1 MATQYN
7 LEPQTDAKVILKTT
21 HGDLSLELWSK
32 QTPLTTRNF
41 LQLCLD
47 GYYNGTIFHRLVPG
61 FILQGGDPTSSGHGG
76 EAIYPG
82 GLFADEFH
90 PRLKFNRRGLVGMA
104 NSGRKNDN
112 GSQFFFT
119 LGECRELTG
128 RNTMFG
134 KVVGETLYNLVRIGE
149 METVEGSER
158 PVYDAKIISAEVLV
172 NPFEDMVA
180 RVKEEKKLVEGPKKK
195 SGGKKKK
202 AKPLLSFGGDEEGEE
217 GPAIVKKPKFNSKL
231 VVAAPLA
238 DEDGKVVQKEN
249 ITSEASK
256 TGDKRPITTTE
267 TFTKINSKED
277 GISAPT
283 PSPSPSPPP
292 QTIRRAPSPKLTKL
306 QKTNAEI
313 AAVKES
319 LKRRTTP
326 PLAEP
331 KAKKKSLL
339 SIQKSLLPSTSVQ
352 GRKRKRGKAT
362 ADDDD
367 AYATLQRFKS
377 KLDSAPSLPTTTTA
391 TTGTTEAKT
400 ATDGNPT
407 EVLDQ
412 DDESNLCDLH
422 FIPNCLSC
430 NAHIEEEDNVD
441 GGAAGLWAHALS
453 FEKDRLGKDLNW
465 KKRND
470 EMVVIDPREKGK
482 EILSKGKGKG
492 KGSEWGRRRDGEGR
506 GAGGGSA
513 SGGRGGGDWVD
524 RGGPSGSGS
533 GSGSGRKQ

>member
-47 GYYNGTIFHRLVPG
+47 GYYNSTIFHRLVPG

-104 NSGRKNDN
+104 NSGRKDDN

-149 METVEGSER
+149 MEVVGGGEK
-158 PVYDAKIISAEVLV
+158 PIYDVRITSVEVLV

-180 RVKEEKKLVEGPKKK
+180 RIKEEKRLEEEPKKK
-195 SGGKKKK
+195 GGGRKKKTK
-202 AKPLLSFGGDEEGEE
+202 ALLSFGGDEEGEE
-217 GPAIVKKPKFNSKL
+217 GPAVAKKPKFNTKL
-231 VVAAPLA
+231 VVAALLA
-238 DEDGKVVQKEN
+238 DEQDDRAAMKEKAALE
-249 ITSEASK
+249 TSS
-256 TGDKRPITTTE
+256 DKQPITAIE
-267 TFTKINSKED
+267 TIAKTNYKGE
-277 GISAPT
+277 GISDPT

-292 QTIRRAPSPKLTKL
+292 QTTRRAPSSKLTKL

-319 LKRRTTP
+319 LKRRTSP
-326 PLAEP
+326 PPAEP
-331 KAKKKSLL
+331 KTKKSLL

-352 GRKRKRGKAT
+352 GRKRRRGKAT

-367 AYATLQRFKS
+367 GYAALQRFKS
-377 KLDSAPSLPTTTTA
+377 KLDSAPSPPTTTTTTTAAGTTASTEAKA
-391 TTGTTEAKT
+391 TTGSKF
-400 ATDGNPT
+400 T
-407 EVLDQ
+407 EVLDH

-422 FIPNCLSC
+422 FIPHCLSC
-430 NAHIEEEDNVD
+430 NAHVEAEDNVD

-453 FEKDRLGKDLNW
+453 FEKDRLGKDLTW
-465 KKRND
+465 KKRNE

-492 KGSEWGRRRDGEGR
+492 SEWGRRRDGEGQ
-506 GAGGGSA
+506 GL
-513 SGGRGGGDWVD
+513 GR
-524 RGGPSGSGS
+524 PSGSRSVGN
-533 GSGSGRKQ
+533 

>member
-1 MATQYN
+1 VQNAN
-7 LEPQTDAKVILKTT
+7 SDSSSAKVILKTT

-47 GYYNGTIFHRLVPG
+47 GYYNDTIFHRLVPG

-119 LGECRELTG
+119 LGECRELMG

-149 METVEGSER
+149 MEVVEGGEK
-158 PVYDAKIISAEVLV
+158 PVYNVKIISAEVLV

-180 RVKEEKKLVEGPKKK
+180 RVKEEKRPEEEPKKK
-195 SGGKKKK
+195 SSGKKKK
-202 AKPLLSFGGDEEGEE
+202 AKALLSFGGDEEGEE
-217 GPAIVKKPKFNSKL
+217 GLAVVRKPKFNTKL

-238 DEDGKVVQKEN
+238 DEDDTVAQQEN
-249 ITSEASK
+249 IASK
-256 TGDKRPITTTE
+256 PSETSDKQFITTVGTNTKADYKNEE
-267 TFTKINSKED
+267 TPN
-277 GISAPT
+277 PT
-283 PSPSPSPPP
+283 PSPSPPP
-292 QTIRRAPSPKLTKL
+292 QTIQRAPSPKLTKL
-306 QKTNAEI
+306 QKTNVEI

-319 LKRRTTP
+319 LKRRTSSP
-326 PLAEP
+326 PVEP

-339 SIQKSLLPSTSVQ
+339 SIQKSLLPPTSVQ

-362 ADDDD
+362 TDDDD
-367 AYATLQRFKS
+367 GYAALQRFKS
-377 KLDSAPSLPTTTTA
+377 KLNTAPSPTTTT
-391 TTGTTEAKT
+391 TGTTAIPEAK
-400 ATDGNPT
+400 APMGDKPT
-407 EVLDQ
+407 EVLDH

-430 NAHIEEEDNVD
+430 NAHVEEEDDVD
-441 GGAAGLWAHALS
+441 GGTAGLWTHALS
-453 FEKDRLGKDLNW
+453 FEKDRLGKDLTW
-465 KKRND
+465 KKRNE

-482 EILSKGKGKG
+482 EILSKGRSKG
-492 KGSEWGRRRDGEGR
+492 KGSEWGRRRDEEGR
-506 GAGGGSA
+506 DAGSRSGG
-513 SGGRGGGDWVD
+513 GGRGGGWVD
-524 RGGPSGSGS
+524 HGGPSGSGS
-533 GSGSGRKQ
+533 VGK

>member
-1 MATQYN
+1 VQNTN
-7 LEPQTDAKVILKTT
+7 SDSSSAKVILKTT

-32 QTPLTTRNF
+32 QTPLATRNF

-47 GYYNGTIFHRLVPG
+47 GYYNDTIFHRLVPG

-149 METVEGSER
+149 MEVVEGSEK
-158 PVYDAKIISAEVLV
+158 PVYNVKITSAEVLV
-172 NPFEDMVA
+172 NPFEEMVA
-180 RVKEEKKLVEGPKKK
+180 KVKEEKRPEEKPKKK
-195 SGGKKKK
+195 SSGKKKK
-202 AKPLLSFGGDEEGEE
+202 AKALLSFSGDEEGEE
-217 GPAIVKKPKFNSKL
+217 GPAVARKPKFNTKL
-231 VVAAPLA
+231 VVAAPYA
-238 DEDGKVVQKEN
+238 REDDMVVQQEK
-249 ITSEASK
+249 IASK
-256 TGDKRPITTTE
+256 LSETSDKQPITTVGTNTKATYKNEE
-267 TFTKINSKED
+267 TPD
-277 GISAPT
+277 PT
-283 PSPSPSPPP
+283 PSPSPPP
-292 QTIRRAPSPKLTKL
+292 QTIQRAPSPKLTKL

-319 LKRRTTP
+319 LKRRTSP
-326 PLAEP
+326 PPAEP
-331 KAKKKSLL
+331 KAKKSLL

-362 ADDDD
+362 TDDDD
-367 AYATLQRFKS
+367 GYAALQRFKS
-377 KLDSAPSLPTTTTA
+377 KLNSAPSPTTTT
-391 TTGTTEAKT
+391 TGTTATAEAKAST
-400 ATDGNPT
+400 SDKPT
-407 EVLDQ
+407 EVLDH

-430 NAHIEEEDNVD
+430 NAHVEEENDVD
-441 GGAAGLWAHALS
+441 GGAAGLWTHALS
-453 FEKDRLGKDLNW
+453 FEKDRLGKDLTW
-465 KKRND
+465 KKRNE

-482 EILSKGKGKG
+482 EILSKGGGKG
-492 KGSEWGRRRDGEGR
+492 KGSEWGRRRDEEGR
-506 GAGGGSA
+506 GASSRSG
-513 SGGRGGGDWVD
+513 SGGRGGGWVD
-524 RGGPSGSGS
+524 RGGPSGSAS
-533 GSGSGRKQ
+533 VRR

>member
-1 MATQYN
+1 MQNAN
-7 LEPQTDAKVILKTT
+7 SDSSSAKVILKTT

-47 GYYNGTIFHRLVPG
+47 GYYNDTIFHRLVPG

-149 METVEGSER
+149 MEVVEGSEK
-158 PVYDAKIISAEVLV
+158 PIYDVKITSAEVLV

-180 RVKEEKKLVEGPKKK
+180 RVKEEKKLEEEPKKK
-195 SGGKKKK
+195 SSGKKKK
-202 AKPLLSFGGDEEGEE
+202 AKALLSFGGDEEGEE
-217 GPAIVKKPKFNSKL
+217 GPAVARKPKFNTKL
-231 VVAAPLA
+231 VVAAPLVEE
-238 DEDGKVVQKEN
+238 DERVVQQEK
-249 ITSEASK
+249 TASK
-256 TGDKRPITTTE
+256 PSETGDKQPITTIGAI
-267 TFTKINSKED
+267 TKTNYKDEGTPD
-277 GISAPT
+277 PT
-283 PSPSPSPPP
+283 PSPSPPP
-292 QTIRRAPSPKLTKL
+292 QAIQRAPSPKLTKL

-319 LKRRTTP
+319 LKRRTSSP
-326 PLAEP
+326 PVEP
-331 KAKKKSLL
+331 KAKKSLL

-362 ADDDD
+362 TDDDD
-367 AYATLQRFKS
+367 GYAALQRFKS
-377 KLDSAPSLPTTTTA
+377 KLSSAPSSITA
-391 TTGTTEAKT
+391 TTTSTTTNAEAKT
-400 ATDGNPT
+400 PTGDKST
-407 EVLDQ
+407 EVLDH
-412 DDESNLCDLH
+412 DDESSLCDLH

-430 NAHIEEEDNVD
+430 NAHVEEEDDVD
-441 GGAAGLWAHALS
+441 GGAAGLWTHTLS
-453 FEKDRLGKDLNW
+453 FEKDRLGKDLTW
-465 KKRND
+465 KKRNE

-482 EILSKGKGKG
+482 EILSKGKSKD
-492 KGSEWGRRRDGEGR
+492 KGSEWGRRRDEEGQDT
-506 GAGGGSA
+506 GSRSG
-513 SGGRGGGDWVD
+513 SGGRGGGWVD
-524 RGGPSGSGS
+524 RGGPSGRWTVG
-533 GSGSGRKQ
+533 K

>member
-7 LEPQTDAKVILKTT
+7 LEPQTDAKVILKTS

-32 QTPLTTRNF
+32 QTPLTVRNF
-41 LQLCLD
+41 LQLCMD
-47 GYYNGTIFHRLVPG
+47 GYYNDTIFHRLVPG

-149 METVEGSER
+149 MEVVQGSEK
-158 PVYDAKIISAEVLV
+158 PVYDVKITSVEVLV
-172 NPFEDMVA
+172 NPIEDMVA
-180 RVKEEKKLVEGPKKK
+180 RIKEVKRLEEEPKKK

-202 AKPLLSFGGDEEGEE
+202 AKALLSFGGDEEGEE
-217 GPAIVKKPKFNSKL
+217 GLAVVRKPKFNTKL
-231 VVAAPLA
+231 VVEAPLA
-238 DEDGKVVQKEN
+238 DEDDRVIQKEKVA
-249 ITSEASK
+249 SEISE
-256 TGDKRPITTTE
+256 TGDKQPIGAVE
-267 TFTKINSKED
+267 TITKTDYKD
-277 GISAPT
+277 KGISDPT
-283 PSPSPSPPP
+283 LSPSPSPPP
-292 QTIRRAPSPKLTKL
+292 QAIRRAPSPKLTKL

-319 LKRRTTP
+319 LKRRASP
-326 PLAEP
+326 PPAEP

-352 GRKRKRGKAT
+352 GRKRRRGKAT

-367 AYATLQRFKS
+367 AYAALQRFKS
-377 KLDSAPSLPTTTTA
+377 KLDSAPSPAAATTTGTTA
-391 TTGTTEAKT
+391 TTEAKA
-400 ATDGNPT
+400 ATGSEPT
-407 EVLDQ
+407 EVLDH

-430 NAHIEEEDNVD
+430 NAHVEEEDDVD
-441 GGAAGLWAHALS
+441 GGASGLWAHALS
-453 FEKDRLGKDLNW
+453 FEKDRLGKDLTW
-465 KKRND
+465 KKKNE

-482 EILSKGKGKG
+482 GILSKRKG
-492 KGSEWGRRRDGEGR
+492 KGSEWGRRRDGEGL
-506 GAGGGSA
+506 GTGSK
-513 SGGRGGGDWVD
+513 SGNEGRGGGWID

-533 GSGSGRKQ
+533 VGK